1 MEEQSITYA
10 DKIGLPPGSL
20 VYIGKERK
28 EKVTV
33 SEINFS
39 PNHFE
44 EIALPKVT
52 DCNSL
57 DNPDTVT
64 VISVIGIHDTTMIEA
79 AGKHFSLDPMI
90 LEDIVNTQSR
100 SKLQEFDDYLFLP
113 MNVLGVDSNANEI
126 TTERI
131 SLLLAKNGVISF
143 QENEIKILSP
153 LKERIR
159 QGKGLARQRKSDY
172 IFYRLIDIIVDNYF
186 LVTEHLAERIE
197 ELEEKILQDPNAGVH
212 EEIYD
217 LKRKIAFVK
226 RTISPLRECISNV
239 IKADGD
245 LVSESTQN
253 YFRDVYDHLIN
264 LIETL
269 DSQRET
275 INDFL
280 NLYMSA
286 MSNKMNEVMKVLTI
300 FASIFIPLTFIAGI
314 YGMNFEIMPELQWK
328 YGYFIAWGVMLFVAM
343 LLLIYFKKKKWL

>member
-1 MEEQSITYA
+1 LNI
-10 DKIGLPPGSL
+10 
-20 VYIGKERK
+20 
-28 EKVTV
+28 
-33 SEINFS
+33 
-39 PNHFE
+39 
-44 EIALPKVT
+44 
-52 DCNSL
+52 
-57 DNPDTVT
+57 
-64 VISVIGIHDTTMIEA
+64 
-79 AGKHFSLDPMI
+79 
-90 LEDIVNTQSR
+90 
-100 SKLQEFDDYLFLP
+100 
-113 MNVLGVDSNANEI
+113 LGVDSSANEI

-143 QENEIKILSP
+143 QENETKILSP

-186 LVTEHLAERIE
+186 LVIEHLADRIE
-197 ELEEKILQDPNAGVH
+197 ELEEKILQDPDVGVH

-217 LKRKIAFVK
+217 LKRKIGFVK

-239 IKADGD
+239 LKSDGD

-264 LIETL
+264 LIETV

-328 YGYFIAWGVMLFVAM
+328 YGYFIAWSLMGIVAL
-343 LLLIYFKKKKWL
+343 LLLIYFKRKKWF

>member
-1 MEEQSITYA
+1 MKKKRTTYTN
-10 DKIGLPPGSL
+10 KIGLPPGSL
-20 VYIGKERK
+20 VYIGKERN

-39 PNHFE
+39 PDHYE
-44 EIALPKVT
+44 EIDLKKVN
-52 DCNSL
+52 DCNSW

-64 VISVIGIHDTTMIEA
+64 VISIIGIHDTAIIEE

-90 LEDIVNTQSR
+90 LEDIVNSQSR
-100 SKLQEFDDYLFLP
+100 PKLVEFDDYLFLP
-113 MNVLGVDSNANEI
+113 INILGADLNSNEI
-126 TTERI
+126 TTEHI
-131 SLLLAKNGVISF
+131 SFLLAKNGLISF
-143 QENEIKILSP
+143 QENEIKILTP
-153 LKERIR
+153 LIERIR
-159 QGKGLARQRKSDY
+159 NGKGQVRKRKSDY
-172 IFYRLIDIIVDNYF
+172 IFYRLIDTIVDNYF
-186 LVTEHLAERIE
+186 FVTEHLAERIE
-197 ELEEKILQDPNAGVH
+197 ELEEKIIQDPNAGVH

-217 LKRKIAFVK
+217 LKRKISFVK

-239 IKADGD
+239 IKSDGD
-245 LVSESTQN
+245 LLSESTQN

-264 LIETL
+264 LIETV

-300 FASIFIPLTFIAGI
+300 FASIFIPLTFIAGV

-328 YGYFIAWGVMLFVAM
+328 YGYLIVWGGMVIVAL
-343 LLLIYFKKKKWL
+343 LLLIYFKRKKWL

>member
-20 VYIGKERK
+20 VYIGKIRK

-39 PNHFE
+39 PDHYE
-44 EIALPKVT
+44 ETDLKKIN
-52 DCNSL
+52 DCNSW

-64 VISVIGIHDTTMIEA
+64 LISIVGIHDTTIIEE
-79 AGKHFSLDPMI
+79 AGKHFSLDPMM

-100 SKLQEFDDYLFLP
+100 SKLEEFDDYLFLP
-113 MNVLGVDSNANEI
+113 MNILGVDLNSNEI

-143 QENEIKILSP
+143 QENEIKILTP

-159 QGKGLARQRKSDY
+159 RGKGLVRQRKTDY
-172 IFYRLIDIIVDNYF
+172 IFYRLIDTIVDNYF
-186 LVTEHLAERIE
+186 LVIEHLAERIE
-197 ELEEKILQDPNAGVH
+197 ELEEKILQEPNAGVH
-212 EEIYD
+212 GEIYD
-217 LKRKIAFVK
+217 LKKKIGFVK

-239 IKADGD
+239 IKSDGD
-245 LVSESTQN
+245 LLSESTQN
-253 YFRDVYDHLIN
+253 YFRDVYEHLIY
-264 LIETL
+264 LIETV

-314 YGMNFEIMPELQWK
+314 YGMNFNNMPEFQLR
-328 YGYFIAWGVMLFVAM
+328 YGYYIVWGVMLMVAI
-343 LLLIYFKKKKWL
+343 LLLFYFKRKRWL

>member
-44 EIALPKVT
+44 EIALQKVT

-64 VISVIGIHDTTMIEA
+64 VIGVIGIHDTTIIEA

-100 SKLQEFDDYLFLP
+100 SKLHEFDDYLFLP
-113 MNVLGVDSNANEI
+113 MNVLGVDSNTNEI

-153 LKERIR
+153 LKERIS

-186 LVTEHLAERIE
+186 LVTEHLAEKIE
-197 ELEEKILQDPNAGVH
+197 ELQEKILQDPNTGEH
-212 EEIYD
+212 EEIYS
-217 LKRKIAFVK
+217 LKREIGFVK

-239 IKADGD
+239 IKADSD

-300 FASIFIPLTFIAGI
+300 FASIFIPLTFIAGV
-314 YGMNFEIMPELQWK
+314 YGMNFEIMPELEWK
-328 YGYFIAWGVMLFVAM
+328 YGYLIAWGVMLFVAI
-343 LLLIYFKKKKWL
+343 LLLVYFRRKKWL